1 MKTKKEVAKEW
12 KTTGGTCEVNSA
24 GRIDQLGALRFK
36 MKSESP
42 IYSWESGGE
51 FRKMIFREM
60 RKGIPKEET
69 FNKYG
74 ERLGKLKS
82 TPLKNTGRFDEYLS
96 RGFRVGDL

>member
-42 IYSWESGGE
+42 IYSWESGGISE
-51 FRKMIFREM
+51 ND
-60 RKGIPKEET
+60 IPG
-69 FNKYG
+69 NA
-74 ERLGKLKS
+74 ERNS
-82 TPLKNTGRFDEYLS
+82 ERRN
-96 RGFRVGDL
+96 VQ